1 MELSSL
7 PRNMGDE
14 NPSGENLEYDEAFI
28 ALELAAQPGEERQI
42 GDEVIAA
49 EEPDFKKMSSLAS
62 DILERSN
69 DLRAACH
76 LAHARL
82 RVGGLDEFADAL
94 AYVRRGVTDFW
105 ETCHPQL
112 DPDDDNDP
120 TMRVNAVRNLAGPA
134 TVLRALRLAPL
145 ARSRTF
151 GEISLR
157 DILVAEGAMPA
168 PAGVDVKDNA
178 TIAAAFQDSDPSEL
192 STLLDSLRSAISDVD
207 AISSRFD
214 DEVPGQGPDLG
225 PLTKLLSTAVKHVE
239 TATGVES
246 MAVAEEEFDE
256 ASANPAEGASG
267 AISGPRDVVSALDRI
282 MQYYERQEPSSPV
295 PILLARAKRLV
306 SADFMTI
313 MRDLAPSGLEN
324 VNMVGGLTEED

>member
-1 MELSSL
+1 M
-7 PRNMGDE
+7 
-14 NPSGENLEYDEAFI
+14 
-28 ALELAAQPGEERQI
+28 

-49 EEPDFKKMSSLAS
+49 EEPDFKKIISLAS

-82 RVGGLDEFADAL
+82 RVGGLHEFADVL
-94 AYVRRGVTDFW
+94 AYIRRSLEDFW
-105 ETCHPQL
+105 ESCHPQL

-120 TMRVNAVRNLAGPA
+120 TMRVNAVRGLADTA

-151 GEISLR
+151 GEINLR
-157 DILVAEGAMPA
+157 DILIAEGNIPA
-168 PAGVDVKDNA
+168 PSGVEIQDAA
-178 TIAAAFQDSDPSEL
+178 TIAAAFRDSDPAEL
-192 STLLDSLRSAISDVD
+192 SALLDSLRSAVSDAD

-225 PLTKLLSTAVKHVE
+225 PLTKLLRAAVKHVE
-239 TATGVES
+239 TATG
-246 MAVAEEEFDE
+246 AEDTEHGEGEPED
-256 ASANPAEGASG
+256 ASAKPAGGASG
-267 AISGPRDVVSALDRI
+267 TIGGPRDVVASLDRI

-306 SADFMTI
+306 NADFMTI
-313 MRDLAPSGLEN
+313 MRDLAPSGLDN
-324 VNMVGGLTEED
+324 VNTVGGLRDDD

>member
-1 MELSSL
+1 M
-7 PRNMGDE
+7 
-14 NPSGENLEYDEAFI
+14 
-28 ALELAAQPGEERQI
+28 

-49 EEPDFKKMSSLAS
+49 EEPDFKKIISLAS

-82 RVGGLDEFADAL
+82 RVGGLHEFAGVL
-94 AYVRRGVTDFW
+94 AYIRRSLEDFW
-105 ETCHPQL
+105 ESCHPQL

-120 TMRVNAVRNLAGPA
+120 TMRVNAVRGLADTA

-151 GEISLR
+151 GEINLR
-157 DILVAEGAMPA
+157 DILIAEGNIPA
-168 PAGVDVKDNA
+168 PSGVEIQDAA
-178 TIAAAFQDSDPSEL
+178 TIAAAFRDSDPAEL
-192 STLLDSLRSAISDVD
+192 SALLDSLRSAVSDAD

-225 PLTKLLSTAVKHVE
+225 PLTKLLRAAVKHVE
-239 TATGVES
+239 TATG
-246 MAVAEEEFDE
+246 AEDTEHGEGEPEET
-256 ASANPAEGASG
+256 SAKPAGGASG
-267 AISGPRDVVSALDRI
+267 TIGGPRDVVASLDRI

-306 SADFMTI
+306 NADFMTI
-313 MRDLAPSGLEN
+313 MRDLAPSGLDN
-324 VNMVGGLTEED
+324 VNTVGGLRDDD